1 MQTMPIVKVKD
12 LANRPRGVH
21 RPEKEDRM
29 TTPET
34 IKDYLYDDTYL
45 KATHGNL
52 SDDELL
58 AQMEHIRAESWRA
71 SRRSLGRLEQEAYR
85 RMEER
90 GATSIPSETYICEME
105 IKRGYDQPSYGP
117 LKEIFNEADLKKC
130 LTPAHT
136 EEVKVADKWA
146 TVTVKS
152 LATKYG
158 SEALRIVE
166 NAQTESRGR
175 LKFSRRETK

>member
-1 MQTMPIVKVKD
+1 
-12 LANRPRGVH
+12 
-21 RPEKEDRM
+21 M
-29 TTPET
+29 TTSET

-58 AQMEHIRAESWRA
+58 AQMEHISGVLEGFKA
-71 SRRSLGRLEQEAYR
+71 SLGRLEQEAYR
-85 RMEER
+85 RIEER

-105 IKRGYDQPSYGP
+105 TGFKYDQPSFGP
-117 LKEIFNEADLKKC
+117 LKEVFNDVDLKRC

-152 LATKYG
+152 LAVRYG
-158 SEALRIVE
+158 AEALRIVE

-175 LKFSRRETK
+175 LKFARRETR